1 MYLGVVAA
9 GPAAALVPR
18 SFDGSCSAGGDS
30 PATLSWAT
38 VTPLKN
44 PVVSKPITALLDSRR
59 YGGSLVL
66 RVPLLARKVKL
77 LYCRKDMIA
86 WYPTLASL
94 SLVVS

>member
-1 MYLGVVAA
+1 M
-9 GPAAALVPR
+9 AALAPKVVSVPR
-18 SFDGSCSAGGDS
+18 YFDRSCSMEGGS
-30 PATLSWAT
+30 LAMLSWAT

-44 PVVSKPITALLDSRR
+44 PDVSKPITVLLDGRR

-66 RVPLLARKVKL
+66 RAPLFARKVRL
-77 LYCRKDMIA
+77 LCYRKDMIA

>member
-1 MYLGVVAA
+1 MAV
-9 GPAAALVPR
+9 GPAAALVSR
-18 SFDGSCSAGGDS
+18 SLDGSWAAGGGS
-30 PATLSWAT
+30 SATFSWAT

-44 PVVSKPITALLDSRR
+44 PDVSKPITKLLDGRR
-59 YGGSLVL
+59 YGGSLEL
-66 RVPLLARKVKL
+66 RAPLLARKVKL